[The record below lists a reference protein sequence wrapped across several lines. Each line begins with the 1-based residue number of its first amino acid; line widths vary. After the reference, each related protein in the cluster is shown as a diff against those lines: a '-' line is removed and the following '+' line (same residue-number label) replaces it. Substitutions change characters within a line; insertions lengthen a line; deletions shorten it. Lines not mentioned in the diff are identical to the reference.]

1 MQYTQL
7 LIKVFLFSCANLNVK
22 SGFKVCTVVA
32 KPELVKGM
40 KNSKKSPVNILLDM
54 SIMPRFFYI
63 ISFRENNA
71 TCKILHVS

>member
-40 KNSKKSPVNILLDM
+40 KNSKK
-54 SIMPRFFYI
+54 
-63 ISFRENNA
+63 
-71 TCKILHVS
+71 